1 MRRLNRSLR
10 TRPDE
15 IIQRVA
21 YETFRRVM
29 AMLTTFRK
37 KALRTASKS
46 NRAWSFLSAAI
57 LVVGLILVVLILPQ
71 LLIGAREL
79 TLSPKEQLEAEASL
93 RSSLI
98 QILGGVVLV
107 AGLYFTARGFQL
119 TREGHITERY
129 AKAIEQ
135 LGNPNADVRI
145 GGIYGLERIARDS
158 KTDRE
163 TVVEVLTT
171 FVREHTR
178 SGHQVPAD
186 AKAEADV
193 QAAITV
199 IARRPNADTETLWLD
214 FYHSGLNGVDFRSGD
229 FKHAMFY
236 YSRLDNASFSGA
248 NLEEAGLSFCRARG
262 AAFTR
267 SIARGANF
275 VNAEYVNGWFLAAD
289 LADADFYGCDLSGSD
304 FGRRYAEEGSPPLP
318 PAVVTNASFT
328 RAKLKETNLR
338 GVDLRTVRGLTPE
351 QLAEAITDNNTRMPE
366 HWGGDDAE
374 DLIAGDS
381 QNNRKE

>member
-1 MRRLNRSLR
+1 L
-10 TRPDE
+10 
-15 IIQRVA
+15 A
-21 YETFRRVM
+21 
-29 AMLTTFRK
+29 
-37 KALRTASKS
+37 
-46 NRAWSFLSAAI
+46 
-57 LVVGLILVVLILPQ
+57 
-71 LLIGAREL
+71 
-79 TLSPKEQLEAEASL
+79 LSPKEQLEAEASL

-145 GGIYGLERIARDS
+145 GGIYALERIARDS

-163 TVVEVLTT
+163 TIIEVLTT

-178 SGHQVPAD
+178 SGYKTPAD
-186 AKAEADV
+186 TKAEADV

-199 IARRPNADTETLWLD
+199 IARRPNTNTKTSRLD
-214 FYHSGLNGVDFRSGD
+214 FYHSGLNGVDFRSGN

-236 YSRLDNASFSGA
+236 YSRLDNALFSYA
-248 NLEEAGLSFCRARG
+248 NLEEAGLSFCRAQG
-262 AAFTR
+262 AAFTG

-275 VNAEYVNGWFLAAD
+275 VNAKYVNGWFLAAD
-289 LADADFYGCDLSGSD
+289 FTDADFYGCDLSGSD
-304 FGRRYAEEGSPPLP
+304 FGRRYAEEGDPPLP
-318 PAVVTNASFT
+318 PAVVANARFT
-328 RAKLKETNLR
+328 RAKLTKTNLR
-338 GVDLRTVRGLTPE
+338 GVNLTTVRGLTPE
-351 QLAEAITDNNTRMPE
+351 QLEEAITNDDTRMPE
-366 HWGGDDAE
+366 HWGEDEAE
-374 DLIAGDS
+374 DVVAVDS